1 MVRRSVA
8 VGAILLIALVAVG
21 GVVAP
26 AAAQQDQS
34 DSTTNST
41 ASTPADYSLEQL
53 RVGGEQPANAPAGV
67 RSGEAYGDWRLK
79 NLPLHPFVLEGSD
92 SPMWS
97 GLNAG
102 QMVRRNYVQLAS
114 RQYGF
119 DTKDIV
125 IRIAYWETE
134 ERVVER
140 EDGSTT
146 SETIATDVVTHT
158 VEGSVSS
165 GYAEPIRVDLHD
177 HFEERKRVTMCVQEP
192 DQPDCLANPDG
203 QRWTFV
209 HKSSQAAQAV
219 STTSQGGRLVWAFGF
234 VVLPFAG
241 FTAVTLKAGA
251 EAVKHARGGPNMSL
265 LVWAIGGLISIVVA
279 AVFWRTLSRTL
290 IRLPWL
296 FGVGG
301 GILLGVLAAGWYSN
315 ETHLELFL
323 RLRAKDGLDP
333 SAMASSAERQP
344 TRQQRGQNQDP
355 ITVDGSTVTDGGVLP
370 LQRQI
375 GAFADR
381 VEAAA
386 RPATEAEASSKDW
399 RRVDIQAIPGKI
411 VADVIPMRM
420 VRRDGTLTAIKRGL
434 LKFLARFRGAR
445 ADLEVEGNPQSAIPV
460 DEGPYEYVWLMDPE
474 AENPLDYKAE
484 GFSLEFPKLMW
495 YDEEDRRHINLRAIL
510 GGPLVL
516 GIGALAGYA
525 LVESAILGTLISAV
539 GLFGYAVVTPE
550 PGHLRAKLAAAQYGN
565 SLAWLIDHASTLGD
579 IKSWESLFTRYH
591 SDKAEEKAKKRELQD
606 EASASQM
613 DELAQRYLGDDPGGR
628 DE

>member
-1 MVRRSVA
+1 MVRRSGA
-8 VGAILLIALVAVG
+8 VGAILLIALIAVG

-26 AAAQQDQS
+26 AAAQQDQQ
-34 DSTTNST
+34 DTTNST
-41 ASTPADYSLEQL
+41 ASTPADYSLDQL
-53 RVGGEQPANAPAGV
+53 RVGGEKPANAPAGV

-79 NLPLHPFVLEGSD
+79 NLPLHPFVLEGPD

-119 DTKDIV
+119 DTKEIV

-134 ERVVER
+134 ERVIKR

-158 VEGSVSS
+158 VEGEVSS

-177 HFEERKRVTMCVQEP
+177 HFEERKRVTLCVQEP
-192 DQPDCLANPDG
+192 DAPDCLANPDG

-219 STTSQGGRLVWAFGF
+219 STTSQGGRLVWSFGF
-234 VVLPFAG
+234 IVLPFAG
-241 FTAVTLKAGA
+241 FTAITLKAGSQ
-251 EAVKHARGGPNMSL
+251 AVKHARGGPNMSL
-265 LVWAIGGLISIVVA
+265 LVWAIGGLVSIVVA

-355 ITVDGSTVTDGGVLP
+355 VTVDGGPVETDGGVLP

-375 GAFADR
+375 DAFADR

-386 RPATEAEASSKDW
+386 RPSAEGEASSKDW

-445 ADLEVEGNPQSAIPV
+445 ADLEVDGNPQSAIPV

-474 AENPLDYKAE
+474 AENPLDYKSE
-484 GFSLEFPKLMW
+484 GFSLEFPELMW
-495 YDEEDRRHINLRAIL
+495 FDEDGNRNINLRAIL

-516 GIGALAGYA
+516 GIGALAGSV
-525 LVESAILGTLISAV
+525 LVESAALGALTAAV
-539 GLFGYAVVTPE
+539 GLFAYAVVTPT
-550 PGHLRAKLAAAQYGN
+550 PGHLRAKLANAQYGN

-591 SDKAEEKAKKRELQD
+591 KDKAEERAKQRELGD

-613 DELAQRYLGDDPGGR
+613 DTLAERYYNGTGGDD
-628 DE
+628 E